1 MSNLVGIPW
10 PASLSYPM
18 QVISG
23 LWSTAQGT
31 SIGLECVL
39 PHESKIPLGVQKV
52 LLCLLTPA
60 AILCVIVVFE
70 AIWQKVRPRRYVRV
84 GNQTQLLNGRVGC
97 ITSERLHLHAIQ
109 CVLGGDRDGCCHA
122 VWLLCCT
129 ALPALMYD
137 CNDAVPS
144 AAI

>member
-23 LWSTAQGT
+23 LWSSAQGT

-70 AIWQKVRPRRYVRV
+70 AIWQKVRPRRYVHV
-84 GNQTQLLNGRVGC
+84 GNQLQLLNGEWDALRRNGC
-97 ITSERLHLHAIQ
+97 ICMCE
-109 CVLGGDRDGCCHA
+109 VGGRRDGCWVA
-122 VWLLCCT
+122 ALLHS
-129 ALPALMYD
+129 
-137 CNDAVPS
+137 S
-144 AAI
+144 ASTHVRLQ